1 MGGTLAAKNK
11 RKTRALRAAGDPLPE
26 ESRAAEAVTVAWML
40 STLATFAAELA
51 AGAAWAVVGPAVDDQ
66 LASPLSGL
74 PRLLLLIAAV
84 TGSVSL
90 LLAPITYRVRLV
102 SPPRAITIIAVLV
115 GIAPLIVLV
124 LVSPVANP

>member
-51 AGAAWAVVGPAVDDQ
+51 AVAAWAVVGPAVDDQ
-66 LASPLSGL
+66 LASPLSVL

-84 TGSVSL
+84 AGSVSL

-124 LVSPVANP
+124 LVSRVANQ